1 MGVLADLVPNHV
13 GIATPADSV
22 WWWELLR
29 DGRDAAHADAFD
41 VDWAAGGRIRL
52 PVLGDGP
59 DELDELVL
67 QDGTLR
73 YHEHVF
79 PIAEGTEGGSAR
91 EVHDRQHY
99 ELVNFRSA
107 DHELNYRRFFAVNS
121 LAGIRVDLPEV
132 FAASHVEV
140 GYWLEQGWVDGLRID
155 HPDGLA
161 DPTRYLRD
169 LATLTAGG
177 YTLVEKIL
185 EPGEELPAD
194 WACAGTTGY
203 DTLAL
208 IDRLFVDPAAETVL
222 DALDAR
228 LRGGPSPVWPD
239 LVHDTKRE
247 VADGILGS
255 EIRRLARLVDDVPL
269 GGRRA
274 RRAGRML
281 PGLPV
286 LPAGGCRSPARRAGR
301 CRPAPARPGR
311 HACAAGR
318 KGVRGRHRV
327 LAAAAA
333 DDRGGD
339 GQGRR
344 GLRVLPLP
352 APHVADRGGWGPFGV
367 RDLRRRVPSRP
378 AASAR
383 GLAARNDHALHP
395 RHEARRGR
403 PGADLGALGDPGPL
417 GRPGHLLDRTVSDSP
432 TGRWRHCCSRPPSAR
447 GPSNGI
453 GCTATRRR
461 PQGRPGRRPGGSTP
475 TRQFEARDARAG
487 RRVLRRPE

>member
-1 MGVLADLVPNHV
+1 MSSARAARHRIPASTYRLQVTPAFGLRAAAELVSYLHRLGVDWVYLSPLLEAQPGSDHGYDVVDHGRTDTARGGRAGLQHLADTAHRSGMGVLADLVPNHV

-41 VDWAAGGRIRL
+41 VDWAAGGRVRL

-79 PIAEGTEGGSAR
+79 PIADGTEGGSAR

-107 DHELNYRRFFAVNS
+107 DRELNYRRFFAVNS

-203 DTLAL
+203 ETLAL

-228 LRGGPSPVWPD
+228 LRGGPSPVWSD

-269 GGRRA
+269 A
-274 RRAGRML
+274 ADAL
-281 PGLPV
+281 AELVACFPV
-286 LPAGGCRSPARRAGR
+286 YRVVPAGGCRSPARRAGR
-301 CRPAPARPGR
+301 CRAAPARPGR
-311 HACAAGR
+311 HTCAAGR
-318 KGVRGRHRV
+318 KGVRGR
-327 LAAAAA
+327 AQSS
-333 DDRGGD
+333 RG
-339 GQGRR
+339 
-344 GLRVLPLP
+344 
-352 APHVADRGGWGPFGV
+352 A
-367 RDLRRRVPSRP
+367 
-378 AASAR
+378 
-383 GLAARNDHALHP
+383 
-395 RHEARRGR
+395 
-403 PGADLGALGDPGPL
+403 
-417 GRPGHLLDRTVSDSP
+417 
-432 TGRWRHCCSRPPSAR
+432 CSR
-447 GPSNGI
+447 
-453 GCTATRRR
+453 
-461 PQGRPGRRPGGSTP
+461 RPGR
-475 TRQFEARDARAG
+475 
-487 RRVLRRPE
+487 